1 MASFHPPMNGNLG
14 YVSIHNIRQKKH
26 KIVIHIIEH
35 IYVHLNLY
43 ATISFGK
50 DVAWNFGIL

>member
-14 YVSIHNIRQKKH
+14 YVSIHNIRQKKAYNCQE
-26 KIVIHIIEH
+26 KEH
-35 IYVHLNLY
+35 LYVHLNLY

>member
-14 YVSIHNIRQKKH
+14 YVSIHNIRQKKTYNCQE
-26 KIVIHIIEH
+26 KEH
-35 IYVHLNLY
+35 LYVHLNVY